1 MERITITL
9 LLELYYVGVI
19 EDSNILINIV
29 IDARRQIEDAT
40 QTNLTLLAG
49 FARQGRCPLCYFFV
63 LLVSNL
69 SILVGIIV
77 PQLDSLSLVRRSQEG
92 Q

>member
-1 MERITITL
+1 MKHITITL

-29 IDARRQIEDAT
+29 IDARRQREDAT

-49 FARQGRCPLCYFFV
+49 FARQGRFFLGLSYLWRKNSVKLVNV
-63 LLVSNL
+63 LEAQKIDNKWIDPSVLYIN
-69 SILVGIIV
+69 
-77 PQLDSLSLVRRSQEG
+77 
-92 Q
+92 